1 MGNLVR
7 RNVRILLKRVAIPP
21 PVPKKSLIC
30 DGFGSVRLWAPVW
43 GLVLV
48 NIDIGFSLL
57 AKADGFGAEGPAVL
71 VVLGSPTVG
80 AAAAAVM
87 AANTS
92 GGIPS
97 GSERMSFWNDDGSVF
112 HSLERCVDEASRNYQ
127 QWVHVNAG
135 VWIIIEPLPR

>member
-21 PVPKKSLIC
+21 PVPKNSLIC
-30 DGFGSVRLWAPVW
+30 AGFGKVRLWAPVW

-48 NIDIGFSLL
+48 NIDIGLSLL

-71 VVLGSPTVG
+71 VALVSPTVG
-80 AAAAAVM
+80 AAAAAVI

-92 GGIPS
+92 GGMPS
-97 GSERMSFWNDDGSVF
+97 GSERISFWNDAGSVF

-127 QWVHVNAG
+127 ERVCVNRG
-135 VWIIIEPLPR
+135 V